1 MANKRNGG
9 LHGFT
14 VQEAQNASLGQA
26 GVAFLSD
33 TSTYTPPGNTI
44 VIAIQFVED
53 TLFDSSDATTAD
65 ENWPTDAQGG
75 LGTNS
80 DAINQK
86 TMPSGM
92 TIFGRWKTVAFDS
105 GSAFLY
111 LGA

>member
-1 MANKRNGG
+1 MARPPG
-9 LHGFT
+9 LQGLT

-33 TSTYTPPGNTI
+33 TSTYTPPSGTI

-65 ENWPTDAQGG
+65 DNWPTDAQGG
-75 LGTNS
+75 PGTNS
-80 DAINQK
+80 DPINQK
-86 TMPSGM
+86 TMPAGM
-92 TIFGRWKTVAFDS
+92 TIYGRWKTVAFDS
-105 GSAFLY
+105 GAAFLY

>member
-14 VQEAQNASLGQA
+14 VQESQNASLGQA

-33 TSTYTPPGNTI
+33 TSTYTPPGNAI

-65 ENWPTDAQGG
+65 ANWPTDAQGG
-75 LGTNS
+75 PGTNS

-86 TMPSGM
+86 TMPAGM
-92 TIFGRWKTVAFDS
+92 TIYGRWKTVAFDS
-105 GSAFLY
+105 GAAFLY

>member
-14 VQEAQNASLGQA
+14 VQEAQTASLGQA
-26 GVAFLSD
+26 GGAFLSD
-33 TSTYTPPGNTI
+33 TSTYTPPGNAI

-65 ENWPTDAQGG
+65 ASWPTDAQGG
-75 LGTNS
+75 PGTNS

-86 TMPSGM
+86 TMPAGI
-92 TIFGRWKTVAFDS
+92 TIYGRWKTVAFDS
-105 GSAFLY
+105 GAAFLY